1 MPQIQRPTKQG
12 NATTYQGKV
21 AAGYTTIL
29 ASEMD
34 ADLDLLY
41 SAWNQGV
48 DGSNIQPG
56 VITGN
61 MLAPGAVGTR
71 ELQDGGIQTVDIG
84 DQQVTLAK
92 LAPNVTTA
100 GGDLVG
106 SYPNPSLGIVQAG
119 NVQLKSRGGIGAGT
133 SFVDLQGN
141 FAGSSGYDNTK
152 PQWFVRADYGND
164 QVSAVRIDTGNN
176 STTPFYVKGSDGKTY
191 CTLADGSVQR
201 LALALGSAQAWTG
214 WATASAKTLTLAEQ
228 ICIDYTW
235 TSRGSWYIVIGCLQ
249 GHVGAPVSGAATGVS
264 GQLRLDGTAGALD
277 GTVVSSMSQGSF
289 ASSGSLPSIGP
300 FCLMIAYAAQSPSS
314 GTHRMKLSAWVTG
327 QIVGS
332 NAVDSGWLV
341 IHEIS

>member
-141 FAGSSGYDNTK
+141 FAGSSGYD
-152 PQWFVRADYGND
+152 
-164 QVSAVRIDTGNN
+164 
-176 STTPFYVKGSDGKTY
+176 
-191 CTLADGSVQR
+191 
-201 LALALGSAQAWTG
+201 
-214 WATASAKTLTLAEQ
+214 
-228 ICIDYTW
+228 
-235 TSRGSWYIVIGCLQ
+235 
-249 GHVGAPVSGAATGVS
+249 
-264 GQLRLDGTAGALD
+264 
-277 GTVVSSMSQGSF
+277 
-289 ASSGSLPSIGP
+289 
-300 FCLMIAYAAQSPSS
+300 
-314 GTHRMKLSAWVTG
+314 
-327 QIVGS
+327 
-332 NAVDSGWLV
+332 
-341 IHEIS
+341 